1 MIVRC
6 WKGIATKDN
15 AKKYIEHIDSSIIP
29 VLRTL
34 RGFERIEVMTR
45 AVEKGVE
52 FQVQTYWQTMDD
64 ITQFAAP
71 NISEAVVA
79 DEAKA
84 VLSTYDKTVT
94 HYEEVTFN

>member
-6 WKGIATKDN
+6 WKGIATNNN
-15 AKKYIEHIDSSIIP
+15 AKKYIEHLDRSIIP

-34 RGFERIEVMTR
+34 KGFERIEVMKR
-45 AVEKGVE
+45 DVEKGVE
-52 FQVQTYWQTMDD
+52 FQVQTYWRTMGD

-79 DEAKA
+79 DEARA

-94 HYEEVTFN
+94 HYEEVTFE